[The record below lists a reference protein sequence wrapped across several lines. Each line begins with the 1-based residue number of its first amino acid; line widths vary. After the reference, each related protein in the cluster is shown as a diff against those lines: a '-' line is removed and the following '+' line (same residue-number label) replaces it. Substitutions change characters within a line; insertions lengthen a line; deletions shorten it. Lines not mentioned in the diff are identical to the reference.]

1 MFAMRIPAAIAAAS
15 LTLAPATPVEQL
27 LSDVSATHES
37 SVTAIN
43 SAETDEEVREALIS
57 WRKELIAAA
66 DELAELREEAAEDG
80 LTDEEKDTFDK
91 AAAEIKRERAG
102 VRELRAELLPDDAP
116 VVVPAPLEGL
126 GGLLGT
132 TAFDA
137 YERSDNGDTPIVFG
151 IPGAQRTEATE
162 ITATSPETTTTAP
175 ATTRATKPTVA
186 KEPTAPS
193 TAAAFG
199 PEVTHRVERLQDSD
213 DSEETAEETT
223 TATDSSTTSTTTSA
237 SETTTATA
245 SNLSGSST
253 TSSATTTTPSST
265 TSASTTSSSSSSRSV
280 MQNRTTS
287 ATSSSSSSTTTS
299 KTSSS
304 TSKTTTSDDERD
316 GDLADTGTPMRGLI
330 AAGTLALLLG
340 ATLVLTGMV
349 RPRGSRK

>member
-1 MFAMRIPAAIAAAS
+1 MRIPAAITAAS
-15 LTLAPATPVEQL
+15 LTLAPATPAEPVEQL
-27 LSDVSATHES
+27 LDDVSATHETS
-37 SVTAIN
+37 ITAIN
-43 SAETDEEVREALIS
+43 SAETDDEVRDVLIA
-57 WRKELIAAA
+57 WRKELIAAS

-162 ITATSPETTTTAP
+162 ITATSPEPTTTAP

-213 DSEETAEETT
+213 DSEETT

>member
-162 ITATSPETTTTAP
+162 ITATSPEPTTTAP

-213 DSEETAEETT
+213 DSEETT
-223 TATDSSTTSTTTSA
+223 TATDSSTTSTATSA

-349 RPRGSRK
+349 CPRGSRK